1 VIDAELNKDEPQQ
14 AVKIIRS
21 AHFLFSRF
29 GVLFADGIFSFKD
42 RQDGR
47 AEFSS
52 KDAHWAFKVVEIELS
67 FMYDRLYTKASV
79 SRTMSGLLVR
89 VSSLLMTLAGSIW
102 ALFMLLQHASRYQV
116 RHRCVTYT
124 LLLGS
129 VVTDVAT
136 LALHSFSIWSVRH
149 SGWLEWCSDRLV
161 NGRVWWSGYMAQS
174 NLITFCMQELP
185 SEFKLLA
192 YIRRGIRAKPLVELP
207 MPIMCW
213 SCSKFTARY
222 RPGF

>member
-29 GVLFADGIFSFKD
+29 GVLFADGIFNFKD

-52 KDAHWAFKVVEIELS
+52 KDAHWAFKVVEIKLS

-102 ALFMLLQHASRYQV
+102 ALFMMLQHASRYQV
-116 RHRCVTYT
+116 RHRCVTYSRT
-124 LLLGS
+124 RCSLALLLQTSPHLPCTVSLSGLCGTA
-129 VVTDVAT
+129 VGWNG
-136 LALHSFSIWSVRH
+136 ALIDW
-149 SGWLEWCSDRLV
+149 
-161 NGRVWWSGYMAQS
+161 
-174 NLITFCMQELP
+174 
-185 SEFKLLA
+185 
-192 YIRRGIRAKPLVELP
+192 
-207 MPIMCW
+207 
-213 SCSKFTARY
+213 
-222 RPGF
+222 